1 MRKILKM
8 SGFALVIAALA
19 TITTTQLRA
28 DALHGACVSP
38 TPACSD
44 NGTVTPVASSSP
56 SYSFISS
63 PSGDTGN
70 LEIITLIP
78 NNLTGAS
85 SESFSVSGGAT
96 SPASATVVSPTAW
109 NSGKLD
115 AYLGISANP
124 ANPIGAFLST
134 TQTLDA
140 SATGYFVYM
149 ADLGT
154 NTLGSSSP
162 VLNDGSF
169 DLPKGS
175 AIVAF
180 LNTGTAS
187 SPGWVGTAP
196 SGQLSI
202 DPTPPSTVPEPAS
215 MFLLGTGMLAV
226 AFLIRRRIR
235 FV

>member
-1 MRKILKM
+1 MRKMIKI
-8 SGFALVIAALA
+8 SGLALLIAALA
-19 TITTTQLRA
+19 TITTAQLRA

-56 SYSFISS
+56 TYSFISS

-96 SPASATVVSPTAW
+96 SPASATLVSTTAW
-109 NSGKLD
+109 TSGQLD
-115 AYLGISANP
+115 AYLGISASP
-124 ANPIGAFLST
+124 ANPIAAFLGT
-134 TQTLDA
+134 TQGLDS
-140 SATGYFVYM
+140 SATGYFVYK
-149 ADLGT
+149 ADVGP
-154 NTLGSSSP
+154 NTLGAATP
-162 VLNDGSF
+162 ALNDGSF
-169 DLPKGS
+169 AFPNGS

-180 LNTGTAS
+180 LNTGTAG
-187 SPGWVGTAP
+187 SPDWVGTAP

-202 DPTPPSTVPEPAS
+202 DAPPSTVPEPAS
-215 MFLLGTGMLAV
+215 LFLLGTGFLAMG
-226 AFLIRRRIR
+226 FLIRRRSHL
-235 FV
+235 V

>member
-1 MRKILKM
+1 MRKMIKI
-8 SGFALVIAALA
+8 SGLALMIAALA
-19 TITTTQLRA
+19 TITTAQLHA
-28 DALHGACVSP
+28 DALHGTCVSP

-70 LEIITLIP
+70 FEIITLIP
-78 NNLTGAS
+78 NNITGAS

-96 SPASATVVSPTAW
+96 SPASASLVSATAW
-109 NSGKLD
+109 SSGKLD
-115 AYLGISANP
+115 AYLGISASP

-134 TQTLDA
+134 TQALDA
-140 SATGYFVYM
+140 SATGYFVYL

-162 VLNDGSF
+162 VLNDGGF
-169 DLPKGS
+169 DIPKGS

-180 LNTGTAS
+180 LNTGTTT
-187 SPGWVGTAP
+187 SPDWVGTAP

-202 DPTPPSTVPEPAS
+202 DPTPASTTPEPAS
-215 MFLLGTGMLAV
+215 MVLFGSGLLVVG
-226 AFLIRRRIR
+226 FLIRRRSHLA
-235 FV
+235 